1 MPQPNHPTLAERGV
15 AWGLQAVN
23 TLAASDL
30 LDRLGVR
37 ETAEKILFTGSRQS
51 VRAAGAAGRAFKA
64 TSKLAAPQ
72 RQPRASKPR
81 ELFDL
86 TPTREQR
93 LMADSVRDFAL
104 EFVRPVAREA
114 DKELA
119 APAQLLEQANELG
132 LAVVGVPESLG
143 GMFEERS
150 AVTSVLL
157 AEAFAQGDLGFAV
170 AVLAPA
176 GVATALS
183 LWGDADQQATYLP
196 EFVKDNPPAAAVAV
210 SEPHPLFDPFK
221 LKTTATRT
229 PEGYT
234 LNGVKSLVPRAAE
247 DELFIIAATLEGDGP
262 PTPALF
268 IVESKTPGLS
278 TEPEPAMGLRAAS
291 TGRVNLENV
300 KLAAGA
306 LLGDGDLDVYKELIA
321 LGRLGWAA
329 LAVGTGQAV
338 LDYVKTYVN
347 DRFAFGEPISNR
359 QAVAFKVADI
369 ATELDGLR
377 LVTYRAASL
386 IDAGKDYAKEVA
398 LARTLATK
406 YGMQIGSDG
415 VQLLGGHG
423 FTKEHPV
430 ERWYRDLRAAG
441 LIEGVLVP

>member
-1 MPQPNHPTLAERGV
+1 MPQPSAPTLAERGV

-23 TLAASDL
+23 TLASSEL
-30 LDRLGVR
+30 LDRLGIR
-37 ETAEKILFTGSRQS
+37 ETAEKILFTGSKRS

-64 TSKLAAPQ
+64 STKLAGPQ
-72 RQPRASKPR
+72 RQGRPARTR

-104 EFVRPVAREA
+104 EFVRPAARQA
-114 DKELA
+114 DRDLSAPVELYA
-119 APAQLLEQANELG
+119 QANELG
-132 LAVVGVPESLG
+132 LAAVGVPESLG

-170 AVLAPA
+170 GVLAPA

-196 EFVKDNPPAAAVAV
+196 EFVGENPPAAAVAV
-210 SEPHPLFDPFK
+210 TEPRPLFDPFA
-221 LKTTATRT
+221 LSTTATRT
-229 PEGYT
+229 ADGYV

-247 DELFIIAATLEGDGP
+247 DELFIIAADLDGAG
-262 PTPALF
+262 PALF
-268 IVESKTPGLS
+268 IVESRTPGLS
-278 TEPEPAMGLRAAS
+278 TEAEPAMGLRAAA
-291 TGRVNLENV
+291 TGRVILDGV
-300 KLAAGA
+300 TVPPSA
-306 LLGDGDLDVYKELIA
+306 LLGDGDPDVYRELIA

-329 LAVGTGQAV
+329 LAMGTGRAV
-338 LDYVKTYVN
+338 LDYVTPYVN
-347 DRFAFGEPISNR
+347 DRVAFGEPISNR

-369 ATELDGLR
+369 AIELDGLR
-377 LVTYRAASL
+377 LVTLRAAAL
-386 IDAGKDYAKEVA
+386 IDAGKDYTKQVA

-430 ERWYRDLRAAG
+430 ERWYRDLRATG